1 MPEVS
6 VIIPNYNHAQYL
18 VQRIDSVLTQTYT
31 DIEIIIL
38 DDNSTDNSR
47 DIIAGYKEHQNISKI
62 IFNDTNSGSPFS
74 QWEKGI
80 AEAKGKWIWIAE
92 SDDYASPDF
101 LETLLKLANENEYT
115 GIAYSGS
122 NWVDAKGEAGA
133 DLSVHKQ
140 SFYRAGIEEIRKFL
154 SWQCTIQNV
163 SSAIIR
169 RDLAVEAIKGL
180 AAYRACGDW
189 IFYIRILQQAAL
201 AHTGQK
207 LNYFRWYHNNIS
219 NTAKNNGAWLTE
231 GIQVLNNIDT
241 RKVKFTFFE
250 FFRMAKVWAGVIRR
264 TAGNHK
270 KERDILM
277 SIIRRYLKLTKP
289 ARHE

>member
-18 VQRIDSVLTQTYT
+18 EQRIDSVLAQIYP
-31 DIEIIIL
+31 DFEVIIL
-38 DDNSTDNSR
+38 DDNSTDNSHGV
-47 DIIAGYKEHQNISKI
+47 IAGYKYDKHISKI
-62 IFNDTNSGSPFS
+62 IYNDTNSGSPFS

-92 SDDYASPDF
+92 SDDYASPVF
-101 LETLLKLANENEYT
+101 LETLLALAAENPDA
-115 GIAYSGS
+115 GIVFSGS
-122 NWVDAKGEAGA
+122 HWVDDKGEAGA

-140 SFYRAGIEEIRKFL
+140 SFYRPGTEEIRKFL
-154 SWQCTIQNV
+154 SWQCTIQNA

-169 RDLAVEAIKGL
+169 RDLAADAIKGL
-180 AAYRACGDW
+180 SAYRACGDW
-189 IFYIRILQQAAL
+189 IFYTRILQRAGL
-201 AHTGQK
+201 AHTSEK

-219 NTAKNNGAWLTE
+219 NTAKDNGAWLTE
-231 GIQVLNNIDT
+231 GIQVLDNIDT
-241 RKVKFTFFE
+241 RKVRFTLLE
-250 FFRMAKVWAGVIRR
+250 FIKMAKFWGRFIRR

-277 SIIRRYLKLTKP
+277 RLVRRYLKLPKIIR
-289 ARHE
+289 A